1 MNGDPGGR
9 GERRGKG
16 VWRGRGHVRELRRQ
30 DVCEWGARE
39 AGRGGGREGQ
49 GWGTH
54 GRRGAEERF
63 PGERAGRKQSE
74 APSGGLSGWRSHTG
88 SCPAPSWGIW
98 GTRIGSFATN
108 SGGWILGAPFDILP
122 GEDFSTCLRGASH
135 GPPSLA
141 LTPPPLHR
149 VGPHSDSQQSV
160 SSTAS
165 RQLLPSSWP
174 LGGPSLPLG
183 SRSPCLRCPRSC
195 FSNPIC
201 SAAPGFGGCLSV
213 CIQ

>member
-1 MNGDPGGR
+1 MGILVAEGNAEERGSGEAGATLGSSGDKMCVNGGR
-9 GERRGKG
+9 GRQEAVEDERGRAGGPTGAG
-16 VWRGRGHVRELRRQ
+16 VRGRGFLGKGLGGSSRRHLRVAFQ
-30 DVCEWGARE
+30 DGGVIPAR
-39 AGRGGGREGQ
+39 AQHR
-49 GWGTH
+49 
-54 GRRGAEERF
+54 
-63 PGERAGRKQSE
+63 PGEFG
-74 APSGGLSGWRSHTG
+74 
-88 SCPAPSWGIW
+88 